1 MALKQLAGTPG
12 DRIGDIRTNR
22 GLTKKE
28 LSELTGID
36 ASQLTRIENGDLKTI
51 SSEYLIKLSKALNVS
66 TDYILGLTT
75 VSVRKSYDISE
86 LGLSEGAIKA
96 LVLEKANVATLN
108 RLLEHPGF
116 PKMINLIRD
125 YFDDSR
131 LYGALAWNE
140 VIDMATADLSDFK
153 QEHPE
158 YSDEIRQD
166 INTLKSRKIRD
177 HEAEIEKIKNMF
189 MAILRDIKKD
199 MDNGTT
205 PTETVTKEI
214 LREIK
219 AQLPADGQKPT
230 EKEMAAAVA
239 AVVSARLNL
248 GTDGTE
254 RTEKLMKFLLQSMGQ

>member
-1 MALKQLAGTPG
+1 MAPKQLAGTPG

-28 LSELTGID
+28 LSMLTGID
-36 ASQLTRIENGDLKTI
+36 ASQLTRIENGELKTI
-51 SSEYLIKLSKALNVS
+51 SSEYLIKLAKALDVS

-96 LVLEKANVATLN
+96 LVLEKADVPTLN

-131 LYGALAWNE
+131 LPGALAWNE
-140 VIDMATADLSDFK
+140 VIDMAAADLSDFR
-153 QEHPE
+153 QAHPE
-158 YSDEIRQD
+158 YNNEIRQD
-166 INTLKSRKIRD
+166 INTLKSRKLRD

-189 MAILRDIKKD
+189 IAILRDIKKD
-199 MDNGTT
+199 MDTGAV
-205 PTETVTKEI
+205 PTETITKEV

-219 AQLPADGQKPT
+219 AQLPVGKQQPT
-230 EKEMAAAVA
+230 ESDISTAVA
-239 AVVSARLNL
+239 AVVSSRLNL
-248 GTDGTE
+248 GNEGTE
-254 RTEKLMKFLLQSMGQ
+254 RVKALMEFLLQNPGQ